1 MKGSVPAKNPALVNK
16 SVKVSRE
23 IEQRAAQIKE
33 ASNIKSFDSLHLA
46 CAEAGA
52 GAGAD
57 VLLTTDIKFLRNSQK
72 RYTLR

>member
-52 GAGAD
+52 GAD